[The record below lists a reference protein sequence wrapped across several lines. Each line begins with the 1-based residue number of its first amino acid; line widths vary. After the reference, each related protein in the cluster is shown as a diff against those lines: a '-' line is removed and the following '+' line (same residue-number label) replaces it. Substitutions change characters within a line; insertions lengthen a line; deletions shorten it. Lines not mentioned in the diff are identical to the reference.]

1 MTVRVKTMGAKTKQK
16 IVEKDSWD
24 KIAIDYDKA
33 WRMSCRPGDDFR
45 KAKVGD
51 VIDEE
56 KSVRWNR
63 EEVERLRLTYDAE
76 VKRLNREKNAAIAA
90 IIDRAV
96 KLIAYEA
103 DISEEKAKLL
113 WDFVYERGHAY
124 GEMFNMLGDYI
135 ELAEKLSH

>member
-1 MTVRVKTMGAKTKQK
+1 MKAVGVRTKQMV
-16 IVEKDSWD
+16 VEKDNWD
-24 KIAIDYDKA
+24 KISSDYKKA
-33 WRMSCRPGDDFR
+33 CMMSCRPGDGFQNV
-45 KAKVGD
+45 KVGT

-63 EEVERLRLTYDAE
+63 EEVDRLRLAYDEE
-76 VKRLNREKNAAIAA
+76 VKRLNREKNAAIVAVT
-90 IIDRAV
+90 DRAV

-103 DISEEKAKLL
+103 DISEEKARLV

-124 GEMFNMLGDYI
+124 GEMFNMLDDYI

>member
-1 MTVRVKTMGAKTKQK
+1 
-16 IVEKDSWD
+16 
-24 KIAIDYDKA
+24 
-33 WRMSCRPGDDFR
+33 MSCRPSDDFP
-45 KAKVGD
+45 KTKVGD

-63 EEVERLRLTYDAE
+63 EEVERLRLAYDEE
-76 VKRLNREKNAAIAA
+76 VKRLNREKNAAIVA
-90 IIDRAV
+90 ITDRAI

-124 GEMFNMLGDYI
+124 GEMFNMLADYI

>member
-1 MTVRVKTMGAKTKQK
+1 MAVRVKAVGVRTKQK
-16 IVEKDSWD
+16 MVERDDWD
-24 KIAIDYDKA
+24 KIASDYDKA
-33 WRMSCRPGDDFR
+33 CRMSCRPGDNFR
-45 KAKVGD
+45 KVKVGD

-63 EEVERLRLTYDAE
+63 EEVERLRLAYDEE
-76 VKRLNREKNAAIAA
+76 VKRLNREKNAAIVA
-90 IIDRAV
+90 IEDRAV

-124 GEMFNMLGDYI
+124 GEMFNMLDDYI